1 MNKTTK
7 EIYQENQ
14 IITESINKIMEEAS
28 TDREVLSRLRNLKTS
43 TQTQLA
49 RSQIDYYIHQIQR
62 KHQKKAGHVVLYI
75 ILLFYLLFILYR
87 TYLYLH
93 PETYTITF
101 ILGTTAEQSVYG
113 IFLFPVSLFEKQV
126 LYAVLLAPPSAFRT
140 PYIFKSNFSF
150 ILNLLAV
157 IFFA

>member
-28 TDREVLSRLRNLKTS
+28 TDREVLSRLRNLKFS
-43 TQTQLA
+43 AQTQLA
-49 RSQIDYYIHQIQR
+49 KSQIDYYIQQIQR
-62 KHQKKAGHVVLYI
+62 KHQKKAGHMLLYI
-75 ILLFYLLFILYR
+75 TLLFYLLFILYR

-93 PETYTITF
+93 PETYTITS

-113 IFLFPVSLFEKQV
+113 IFLFPVILLSYYV
-126 LYAVLLAPPSAFRT
+126 LSFLLR
-140 PYIFKSNFSF
+140 K
-150 ILNLLAV
+150 
-157 IFFA
+157 

>member
-62 KHQKKAGHVVLYI
+62 KHQKKAGHPSSATIYLINFSTLFKSV
-75 ILLFYLLFILYR
+75 LLFD
-87 TYLYLH
+87 
-93 PETYTITF
+93 
-101 ILGTTAEQSVYG
+101 
-113 IFLFPVSLFEKQV
+113 EKV
-126 LYAVLLAPPSAFRT
+126 KSSA
-140 PYIFKSNFSF
+140 
-150 ILNLLAV
+150 
-157 IFFA
+157 

>member
-1 MNKTTK
+1 
-7 EIYQENQ
+7 
-14 IITESINKIMEEAS
+14 MEEAS

-113 IFLFPVSLFEKQV
+113 IFLFPVILLSYYVLSFLLRKQ
-126 LYAVLLAPPSAFRT
+126 
-140 PYIFKSNFSF
+140 K
-150 ILNLLAV
+150 
-157 IFFA
+157 

>member
-43 TQTQLA
+43 TQTQLS

-113 IFLFPVSLFEKQV
+113 IFLFPVILLSYYVLSFLLRKQ
-126 LYAVLLAPPSAFRT
+126 
-140 PYIFKSNFSF
+140 K
-150 ILNLLAV
+150 
-157 IFFA
+157 

>member
-49 RSQIDYYIHQIQR
+49 RSQIDYYIHQIPR

-113 IFLFPVSLFEKQV
+113 IFLFPVILLSYYVLSFLLRKQ
-126 LYAVLLAPPSAFRT
+126 
-140 PYIFKSNFSF
+140 K
-150 ILNLLAV
+150 
-157 IFFA
+157 

>member
-62 KHQKKAGHVVLYI
+62 KHQKKRDMWYFI
-75 ILLFYLLFILYR
+75 SYCYFICFLFCTARICTCIQRL
-87 TYLYLH
+87 TQLH
-93 PETYTITF
+93 PF
-101 ILGTTAEQSVYG
+101 LVQRKRL
-113 IFLFPVSLFEKQV
+113 IFSR
-126 LYAVLLAPPSAFRT
+126 S
-140 PYIFKSNFSF
+140 
-150 ILNLLAV
+150 
-157 IFFA
+157 

>member
-1 MNKTTK
+1 
-7 EIYQENQ
+7 
-14 IITESINKIMEEAS
+14 MEEAS

-93 PETYTITF
+93 PETYTIIYFLYIHSWYNSGTVCIWYLSFSCNSLELLCTELSVKKAKIVKTLQVISMAEPFQIQPLLSAISYAITSLCIFSSNQHTF
-101 ILGTTAEQSVYG
+101 
-113 IFLFPVSLFEKQV
+113 F
-126 LYAVLLAPPSAFRT
+126 
-140 PYIFKSNFSF
+140 
-150 ILNLLAV
+150 
-157 IFFA
+157 

>member
-1 MNKTTK
+1 MSNTTN

-28 TDREVLSRLRNLKTS
+28 NGREALSMLRSLKVS

-62 KHQKKAGHVVLYI
+62 KHQKKAGHVMLYI
-75 ILLFYLLFILYR
+75 ALLFYMFFILYR

-93 PETYTITF
+93 PETYTIIS

-113 IFLFPVSLFEKQV
+113 IFLFPVILLSYYV
-126 LYAVLLAPPSAFRT
+126 LSFLLR
-140 PYIFKSNFSF
+140 KRK
-150 ILNLLAV
+150 
-157 IFFA
+157 

>member
-49 RSQIDYYIHQIQR
+49 RSQIESVISWLVSG
-62 KHQKKAGHVVLYI
+62 AFFI
-75 ILLFYLLFILYR
+75 ISNKFIIN
-87 TYLYLH
+87 
-93 PETYTITF
+93 P
-101 ILGTTAEQSVYG
+101 
-113 IFLFPVSLFEKQV
+113 
-126 LYAVLLAPPSAFRT
+126 
-140 PYIFKSNFSF
+140 
-150 ILNLLAV
+150 LN
-157 IFFA
+157 

>member
-49 RSQIDYYIHQIQR
+49 RSQIC
-62 KHQKKAGHVVLYI
+62 
-75 ILLFYLLFILYR
+75 FY
-87 TYLYLH
+87 YLYSFL
-93 PETYTITF
+93 TLTNAS
-101 ILGTTAEQSVYG
+101 LSVSSCAAISVCTVG
-113 IFLFPVSLFEKQV
+113 NKC
-126 LYAVLLAPPSAFRT
+126 A
-140 PYIFKSNFSF
+140 
-150 ILNLLAV
+150 
-157 IFFA
+157 

>member
-113 IFLFPVSLFEKQV
+113 IFLFPVILLNYYVLSFLLRKQ
-126 LYAVLLAPPSAFRT
+126 
-140 PYIFKSNFSF
+140 K
-150 ILNLLAV
+150 
-157 IFFA
+157 

>member
-93 PETYTITF
+93 PETYTITS

-113 IFLFPVSLFEKQV
+113 IFLFL
-126 LYAVLLAPPSAFRT
+126 
-140 PYIFKSNFSF
+140 
-150 ILNLLAV
+150 
-157 IFFA
+157 